1 MAKDSIKG
9 KNYTYDPYG
18 LFLGLISYP
27 FDKDGKKIYKDLDVF
42 FEEHKKRL
50 VKYDPSKE
58 SDLTEFNEYLYKP
71 AGYRM
76 FGSQGLAVLSL
87 VDDYA
92 FPIRYFDKDH
102 IQTLFEEA
110 GMKSN
115 DKTEVEEIK
124 KIYFDG
130 FHSVAVMGVTERKEG
145 EASIIQKAETSF
157 LNEKSRFPFIGI
169 IRLKI
174 KSQKYLLDDENGEVK
189 YAIMPIDTYD
199 RAEDLFALMDSFDGN
214 GPKVKVIGSNEDL
227 TYEEYERIKALIMEA
242 VEKTFKP
249 KAEKLN

>member
-1 MAKDSIKG
+1 MTEDASKKEEYAYDS
-9 KNYTYDPYG
+9 YG

-58 SDLTEFNEYLYKP
+58 SDLTEFNEYLYEP

-76 FGSQGLAVLSL
+76 FGSQGLAVLSI

-102 IQTLFEEA
+102 IQTLFEEKKDGNGEA
-110 GMKSN
+110 
-115 DKTEVEEIK
+115 EESRNM
-124 KIYFDG
+124 YFDG

-145 EASIIQKAETSF
+145 EASIIQKAEVSF

-174 KSQKYLLDDENGEVK
+174 KSQKYLLADENGDK
-189 YAIMPIDTYD
+189 GIKTIRKIKDCI
-199 RAEDLFALMDSFDGN
+199 DSFANNDKIKGET
-214 GPKVKVIGSNEDL
+214 PDVKS
-227 TYEEYERIKALIMEA
+227 
-242 VEKTFKP
+242 
-249 KAEKLN
+249 